1 VGRYAEFRTLLEK
14 GDLQAAGKFAQ
25 EWRQADLSDV
35 IALIALGEWY
45 EQSGDTSQ
53 AARAYG
59 SLIDYFPARADIR
72 RWATER
78 LLVLK
83 SEHWLSVDSL
93 KQAVA
98 QRPDHPSGHYLLA
111 IAYWEAGQAKEA
123 IETLQAALQ
132 RDFDARFSQAKRILG
147 ETLALML
154 TTLDKR
160 QQLET
165 LFPGHPVEWEKVTQP
180 QLRFVLM
187 WETDANDVDFHIYD
201 KRQNHAFYSQP
212 NLRTGGSLYAD
223 ITTGYGPECFTI
235 PQPTAFPYKIQAN
248 YYSMGP
254 MGYGMGL
261 VHILHYDVTQG
272 LRSEFRPF
280 VVMQTGAT
288 VDLGEVKAEGLKAPL
303 AQ

>member
-1 VGRYAEFRTLLEK
+1 
-14 GDLQAAGKFAQ
+14 
-25 EWRQADLSDV
+25 
-35 IALIALGEWY
+35 
-45 EQSGDTSQ
+45 
-53 AARAYG
+53 
-59 SLIDYFPARADIR
+59 
-72 RWATER
+72 
-78 LLVLK
+78 
-83 SEHWLSVDSL
+83 
-93 KQAVA
+93 
-98 QRPDHPSGHYLLA
+98 
-111 IAYWEAGQAKEA
+111 
-123 IETLQAALQ
+123 
-132 RDFDARFSQAKRILG
+132 
-147 ETLALML
+147 ML
-154 TTLDKR
+154 TALDKR

-201 KRQNHAFYSQP
+201 KRQNHAVYSQP

-280 VVMQTGAT
+280 VVMQNGAT
-288 VDLGEVKAEGLKAPL
+288 VFLGEVKADGLKAPL